1 MPRIL
6 PIAGGL
12 ILDNTNKEASS
23 QDKFSGVRLEGYD
36 KNEEEQYES
45 VKQTILNDESFSHD
59 EKLEAINIISK
70 NFDGFKILDNEGTFF
85 KMDILK

>member
-23 QDKFSGVRLEGYD
+23 QDKFSGVRLEVVIKVAMFGG
-36 KNEEEQYES
+36 KNT
-45 VKQTILNDESFSHD
+45 VLLM
-59 EKLEAINIISK
+59 LE
-70 NFDGFKILDNEGTFF
+70 T
-85 KMDILK
+85 

>member
-23 QDKFSGVRLEGYD
+23 QDKFSGVGL
-36 KNEEEQYES
+36 EEEQYES
-45 VKQTILNDESFSHD
+45 VKQTILNDESLSHD

-85 KMDILK
+85 KWTS

>member
-1 MPRIL
+1 MSSIRNELVSDAI
-6 PIAGGL
+6 
-12 ILDNTNKEASS
+12 NKAYLL
-23 QDKFSGVRLEGYD
+23 KGYD